1 MTTKQDTPQG
11 WQGSPASY
19 VAYEAI
25 TRQGKEPQRDFSFI
39 PRTQGRRLGL
49 DIEADFVFNNPRGLA
64 LHIKESLSTH
74 PRGIETRGTDIMA
87 KSQLA
92 GQGIMMILLDHDK
105 LIQDPDW
112 VIGEALQF
120 REHAWE

>member
-25 TRQGKEPQRDFSFI
+25 TRYGKEPHRDFSFI

-120 REHAWE
+120 REHEWE